1 MISFIILM
9 NFEDRTGLEI
19 GFAFVEAKHCVLARK
34 KKKKKKTTKI
44 SSLNTQKYML
54 SWKLVHSFLSDCIQ
68 RESLNMEHHGI

>member
-34 KKKKKKTTKI
+34 KTNQLKVF
-44 SSLNTQKYML
+44 SLNTQKYML
-54 SWKLVHSFLSDCIQ
+54 I
-68 RESLNMEHHGI
+68 